1 MLYIKRQ
8 YKKIYWITGLSV
20 IILFFSSCST
30 TRKLPVM
37 EIKPMNAYKVLRR
50 VEKEVPYYTNY
61 ESKKISVDYQLNNE
75 GNSLSGQFKIK
86 RNKSIIVTIRKM
98 SLPLGRGLI
107 TPDSVTFVNYF
118 DKNYISGDYETLKK
132 ILGVNLDYNLIQT
145 LLTADISKL
154 LESENFNKEIISV
167 IDSQMYRIDSQ
178 FDPRIDKALSTG
190 NERRLTRYM
199 KRMDDSEFMDYTLWI
214 DPQYFV
220 VRKISLNNIKYKE
233 NITIHYDQYELVGRS
248 LFPQQVSFEYL
259 SPSRKLVIQMKLS
272 KSSTKTD
279 NDFSFSIPEKFNK
292 F

>member
-1 MLYIKRQ
+1 
-8 YKKIYWITGLSV
+8 
-20 IILFFSSCST
+20 
-30 TRKLPVM
+30 
-37 EIKPMNAYKVLRR
+37 MNAYKVLRR